1 MPPSGLAAG
10 TSLSVSRAWKV
21 RAKSVSYTH
30 LELNGIY
37 AEMPRACVAS
47 VGLMRRVPFTQS
59 IGCACTGEVRGKNWD
74 ALYQLCEQ
82 RLKAAQTLSLIHI

>member
-1 MPPSGLAAG
+1 MIPERIPFDSRRR
-10 TSLSVSRAWKV
+10 SLEKKR
-21 RAKSVSYTH
+21 
-30 LELNGIY
+30 
-37 AEMPRACVAS
+37 PRACVAS

-82 RLKAAQTLSLIHI
+82 RLKAAQTAGGDQICSK